1 VGNKYDPEISRI
13 SMNIGVIGIGTMG
26 KRHVRI
32 YSELKGVDRVYV
44 YDIDYKKAES
54 LEEDVYVSYN
64 LYTLFTHADAVSIC
78 VPTKHH
84 FAVAK
89 EAIEYGVHCLIEK
102 PVTATPDEAE
112 HLLRIIERKD
122 LVVGVGHIERFN
134 PIVHEIKKLIKN
146 PLLIGIA
153 RHNPASARIKD
164 TNIIEDLMIHDIDIL
179 FNVLARNEKYRVYS
193 SGSSD
198 FCVALFDFA
207 SFTAWLS
214 ASRKAKKKIR
224 KIYIEE
230 EELTIEGDF
239 MNQEIYVHRQPSKN
253 AFEDERYVH
262 ESVIEKVLVNKKE
275 PLREELK
282 TFVECV
288 RAGKEFPV
296 TLEEGIK
303 NLRKCEEVRNASI
316 NQNLKG
322 CGV

>member
-1 VGNKYDPEISRI
+1 VGYNYDFEVFRVP
-13 SMNIGVIGIGTMG
+13 MNIGVIGVGTMG

-32 YSELKGVDRVYV
+32 YSELKGVDRIYV
-44 YDIDYKKAES
+44 YDIDHKKAES
-54 LEEDVYVSYN
+54 LEEDVSVCYN
-64 LYTLFTHADAVSIC
+64 LNTLLTHADAVSIC

-102 PVTATPDEAE
+102 PVTSTPDEAE
-112 HLLRIIERKD
+112 HLLRILESKN

-134 PIVHEIKKLIKN
+134 PIVHEIKKLIKK

-179 FNVLARNEKYRVYS
+179 FNVLARNEDYRVYS

-224 KIYIEE
+224 RIYIEE

-239 MNQEIYVHRQPSKN
+239 MNQEIYVHRQPSEYS
-253 AFEDERYVH
+253 FENERYVH

-282 TFVECV
+282 TFIECV

-296 TLEEGIK
+296 TLEEGLN
-303 NLRKCEEVRNASI
+303 NLKKCVEVGNASA
-316 NQNLKG
+316 NYR
-322 CGV
+322 

>member
-1 VGNKYDPEISRI
+1 
-13 SMNIGVIGIGTMG
+13 MNVGVIGVGTMG

-32 YSELKGVDRVYV
+32 YSELKGVDRIYV
-44 YDIDYKKAES
+44 YDIDRKKAES
-54 LEEDVYVSYN
+54 LEEDVSVCYN
-64 LYTLFTHADAVSIC
+64 LNTLLTHVDAVSIC

-102 PVTATPDEAE
+102 PVTSTPDEAE
-112 HLLRIIERKD
+112 HLLRIIERED
-122 LVVGVGHIERFN
+122 LVAGVGHIERFN
-134 PIVHEIKKLIKN
+134 PIVHEIKKLVKK
-146 PLLIGIA
+146 PLLIGIT

-179 FNVLARNEKYRVYS
+179 FNVLARNEDYKVYS

-224 KIYIEE
+224 RIYIEE

-239 MNQEIYVHRQPSKN
+239 MNQEIYVHRQPSEYS
-253 AFEDERYVH
+253 FEDVRYVH

-282 TFVECV
+282 TFIECV
-288 RAGKEFPV
+288 CAGKDFPV
-296 TLEEGIK
+296 TLQDGI
-303 NLRKCEEVRNASI
+303 N
-316 NQNLKG
+316 NLKK
-322 CGV
+322 CKEIIP